1 MKKVLLGCGGVT
13 VLLVIAGGALGYFY
27 VYRPARQ
34 YIASFAQLE
43 EVPKLNAQVRN
54 KAAFTPPASGELTP
68 ELVDRFMKTQDA
80 LRARMGARL
89 EELDAKY
96 KAFDKARGDSTAP
109 PVREIFEGLKDL
121 GTLVVQAKRAQV
133 EALNE
138 QGFSVAEYE
147 WTRNTMYQALGMPIK
162 EGLQDVIQEVSGRG
176 GPSMNESFEQA
187 MPDAPEVNRK
197 LVEPHKDKLGES
209 MALAF
214 FGL

>member
-1 MKKVLLGCGGVT
+1 MKKVLLGCGGLIV
-13 VLLVIAGGALGYFY
+13 VLVVAGGTLGYFY
-27 VYRPARQ
+27 VYRPAKQ

-54 KAAFTPPASGELTP
+54 QVEFMPPASGELTP

-89 EELDAKY
+89 EELDDKY
-96 KAFDKARGDSTAP
+96 KTFEQARGESNRP
-109 PVREIFEGLKDL
+109 SVREALEALKDL
-121 GTLVVQAKRAQV
+121 GALVVDAKRAQV
-133 EALNE
+133 DALNE
-138 QGFSVAEYE
+138 HGFSVAEYE

-162 EGLQDVIQEVSGRG
+162 QGLQEVIREVSGG
-176 GPSMNESFEQA
+176 EPSSSA
-187 MPDAPEVNRK
+187 ALDDALPDVPEVNRK
-197 LVEPHKDKLGES
+197 LVDPIRDKLAES